1 MNEIKKCSISG
12 VGFTFEKAAYDRLN
26 NYLAS
31 LKEAYKNSPDSEEI
45 LADIEARIA
54 ELILSAQSDAQCV
67 VTLPIIEN
75 IIEQLGSPEAISG
88 EEEKAG
94 NSSESRIPRRLYRD
108 LENAKLGGVCA
119 GLAKHF
125 GVDAVWIRLAMA
137 SPLILVVIGA
147 PFLHWLS
154 TLGGNLCA
162 VFFITYLILWFAIP
176 EAKSARQKLEAEGK
190 PISASTIANR
200 QGATQEEQ
208 AKSSVASVVTTFG
221 RFMVIVMKVLL
232 GLLLF
237 PVAFVVFFL
246 LLSLVVITAGENE
259 LFIVDIGNFAGVIDA
274 ANEVGVPLMAF
285 ALLLILVPAIYIG
298 YLFITLLINKKPRW
312 WVLLVTILAWL
323 LILIGII
330 FAGVGYAESRSFASF
345 SSDSEIERIMK
356 KGGKIVLSGI
366 LEGREGVVIDA
377 VNMNKLKIL
386 EEMHQTEWLAYVC
399 ERED

>member
-12 VGFTFEKAAYDRLN
+12 VGFTFEKVAYERLN

-31 LKEAYKNSPDSEEI
+31 LKEAYKNNPDSEEI

-88 EEEKAG
+88 EESKTT
-94 NSSESRIPRRLYRD
+94 NSAESRIPRRLYRD

-237 PVAFVVFFL
+237 PITFVAFFL
-246 LLSLVVITAGENE
+246 LLSLVVITAGVGD
-259 LFIVDIGNFAGVIDA
+259 LLIVDIGNFTGLIDA
-274 ANEVGVPLMAF
+274 ANEVGVPLMCF
-285 ALLLILVPAIYIG
+285 ALLLCLVPAIYIG
-298 YLFITLLINKKPRW
+298 YLLITLLINKKPRW
-312 WVLLVTILAWL
+312 WVLFATILAWIL
-323 LILIGII
+323 VLIGTI
-330 FAGVGYAESRSFASF
+330 FAGFDYAENRSFATF
-345 SSDSEIERIMK
+345 SSDSEVERIMK
-356 KGGKIVLSGI
+356 KVDDESDLSRKIMEELNEELDDEERALIKQLLNDNNAKS
-366 LEGREGVVIDA
+366 ID
-377 VNMNKLKIL
+377 K
-386 EEMHQTEWLAYVC
+386 
-399 ERED
+399 